1 LKINSHKYY
10 VLTGV
15 ILPVVACVF
24 VFTTRPVA
32 QMAAPAP
39 APAQSAVM
47 PKDAGGQ
54 VKFNVPRV
62 IMKAGFAFNLCT
74 GQQVPLPGP
83 YSDMV
88 GQTLD
93 TNQGQCGDLNGPRPG
108 GTVAGGNPPYHFTL
122 DTMGGFPPIGMHLGL
137 NGLLYGTPSA
147 RPPLGGWPPFHVCA
161 VDLNGSPDCHEVPF
175 EAPPANAAKAKGHLG
190 AELLLGGL
198 AAVAIGAVAAKSS
211 SSSAS
216 CGSAPAN
223 PLDVC
228 SIPNNTVACNA
239 DLSAYSTWCE
249 CEGYAGGFSASQ
261 GECVN

>member
-1 LKINSHKYY
+1 
-10 VLTGV
+10 
-15 ILPVVACVF
+15 
-24 VFTTRPVA
+24 
-32 QMAAPAP
+32 MAAPAP

-62 IMKAGFAFNLCT
+62 IMRAGFAFNLCT

-83 YSDMV
+83 YSDTV

-93 TNQGQCGDLNGPRPG
+93 TTQGQCGNLNGPRPG

-147 RPPLGGWPPFHVCA
+147 KPPLGGWPPFHVCA
-161 VDLNGSPDCHEVPF
+161 VDLNESSDCPEVNIQPV
-175 EAPPANAAKAKGHLG
+175 APPPAPHHAGM
-190 AELLLGGL
+190 ELLLGGL
-198 AAVAIGAVAAKSS
+198 GIVAIAGAAEAVSNS
-211 SSSAS
+211 TSSAS

-228 SIPNNTVACNA
+228 SIPNNTANCNA
-239 DLSAYSTWCE
+239 DLSAYSTWCK